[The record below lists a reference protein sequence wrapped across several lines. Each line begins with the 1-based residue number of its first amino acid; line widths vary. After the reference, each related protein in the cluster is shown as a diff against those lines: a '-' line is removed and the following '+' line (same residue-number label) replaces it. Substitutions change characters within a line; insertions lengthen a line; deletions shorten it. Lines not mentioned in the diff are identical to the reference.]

1 MGTILARA
9 MKFDRN
15 GGRQSTRAINSVI
28 FLLVFVVLVRFL
40 EPRHELLRRHPQRA
54 HLLSGEGLRGELVRD
69 PLRGPVQNH
78 LLLQHVLVVQ
88 LLQHERESLRQAREL
103 EPKQLLHGA
112 DQVARHELVRVG
124 AHQRREHER
133 VGLHLGLRDHVLSE
147 ARAHGDVR
155 ALLQVEVGGDLEGA
169 EVHHLGVGALLFPFS
184 LEEGLEVGDGQLFGG
199 LPEREGAN
207 GFRRFF
213 LVVVFAIAAVV
224 ALLGSRR
231 RPTIG
236 RSSFILRAPPT
247 TVLGLVRIV
256 VVFRALVFFVFFRLL
271 FFLFL
276 FFFLLLLFLFLFFLF
291 FHLLFFGI
299 LNLFLVDI
307 LLRGALGLVPVFL
320 AFLLVC
326 LLGVFGLLVLGQN
339 KRGELVRHV
348 QTRFGSARRANREDG
363 AVLNLVDRLRQPA
376 VRAKHELLNVFEH
389 VRLEVACGVGT
400 VDNSTLSVRSP
411 SCLSTQLCP
420 EELGYFSRVSVKGGR
435 KLYDVR

>member
-256 VVFRALVFFVFFRLL
+256 VVFRALVFFCLFSTSFLSFP
-271 FFLFL
+271 FFLSSPSFPFSLFSLFSPSFL
-276 FFFLLLLFLFLFFLF
+276 WDPQPLPCR
-291 FHLLFFGI
+291 HPPS
-299 LNLFLVDI
+299 
-307 LLRGALGLVPVFL
+307 RRPWSCPGL
-320 AFLLVC
+320 
-326 LLGVFGLLVLGQN
+326 
-339 KRGELVRHV
+339 
-348 QTRFGSARRANREDG
+348 
-363 AVLNLVDRLRQPA
+363 
-376 VRAKHELLNVFEH
+376 
-389 VRLEVACGVGT
+389 
-400 VDNSTLSVRSP
+400 
-411 SCLSTQLCP
+411 SCLS
-420 EELGYFSRVSVKGGR
+420 SRLPSWRLWPSCAGTK
-435 KLYDVR
+435 

>member
-1 MGTILARA
+1 MNLFASVPTSAVSMSAWAFTWACATTCSPKHAPTA
-9 MKFDRN
+9 MYAHSFRLRSEETWRERRCTTWASAPCSFPSVSRKVLKLEM
-15 GGRQSTRAINSVI
+15 ANSLEVCPS
-28 FLLVFVVLVRFL
+28 VR
-40 EPRHELLRRHPQRA
+40 EPTASAVSSSSSFSPSLPSSLSSAAAAAPPLGEAVSSSELPPPP
-54 HLLSGEGLRGELVRD
+54 SSD
-69 PLRGPVQNH
+69 
-78 LLLQHVLVVQ
+78 
-88 LLQHERESLRQAREL
+88 
-103 EPKQLLHGA
+103 
-112 DQVARHELVRVG
+112 
-124 AHQRREHER
+124 
-133 VGLHLGLRDHVLSE
+133 LSE
-147 ARAHGDVR
+147 
-155 ALLQVEVGGDLEGA
+155 
-169 EVHHLGVGALLFPFS
+169 
-184 LEEGLEVGDGQLFGG
+184 
-199 LPEREGAN
+199 
-207 GFRRFF
+207 
-213 LVVVFAIAAVV
+213 
-224 ALLGSRR
+224 
-231 RPTIG
+231 
-236 RSSFILRAPPT
+236 SSSSSEPLS
-247 TVLGLVRIV
+247 
-256 VVFRALVFFVFFRLL
+256 FFVFFRLL